1 MEAFNKLW
9 FDENSLPRVAVA
21 RVPRI
26 AVSKGYSENFLKNP
40 RNTSLV
46 ACKLQIDGE

>member
-9 FDENSLPRVAVA
+9 FDENSLPRV
-21 RVPRI
+21 